1 MTDGQVFLSFLGDV
15 HEVDFSGAKPAFH
28 PPWSLLSAA
37 DKSAHWRPGG
47 MQIGAIHRQLRRLY
61 VPMHQGGEGT
71 HKDGGTEI
79 WVFDLATHQRL
90 ARWPMAAQKLS
101 RVLAIQVSQDDAP
114 LLFAATDQSDL
125 GVFDALTGKLRHV
138 EKQMGQTPWL
148 LLNP

>member
-1 MTDGQVFLSFLGDV
+1 V
-15 HEVDFSGAKPAFH
+15 HEVDLSGAKPVFRS
-28 PPWSLLSAA
+28 PWSLLGAA

-47 MQIGAIHRQLRRLY
+47 MQIGAIHRQLNRLY

-71 HKDGGTEI
+71 HKNGGTEI
-79 WVFDLATHQRL
+79 WVFDLSTHQRL

-101 RVLAIQVSQDDAP
+101 SVLAIQVSQDDAP
-114 LLFAATDQSDL
+114 LLFAATDDSDL
-125 GVFDALTGKLRHV
+125 GVFDALTGKLRHI